1 MRCVCFFDPRRDIAA
16 VDSTGF
22 LDLQKAFVSGSVPA
36 EVSITETAF
45 NNIDDPSRI
54 GLRPSDNFE
63 ILQAGKVAHDYV
75 PPKSE

>member
-1 MRCVCFFDPRRDIAA
+1 MRFVCTFNPRCDIAA

-22 LDLQKAFVSGSVPA
+22 LDLQKAFVNGSVPA
-36 EVSITETAF
+36 EVSITENAF
-45 NNIDDPSRI
+45 NNIEDPSQI